1 MDPILGMIQYW
12 GCNFSPM
19 NYHQCDGTI
28 LSISSN
34 TALFALLGTTYGGN
48 GQQTFGLPDLR
59 GRSIVGF
66 NNSVPM
72 GSVAGHENGSL
83 SMSNMAAHTHYGNVQ
98 IGANGNAGT
107 LAAPGGNVPAAS
119 GKTSPIYAAPLSSGS
134 NLGGTPTVT
143 VGPAGT
149 ASPSPFSILAP
160 YLALTCTIATQGI
173 FPTRS

>member
-1 MDPILGMIQYW
+1 MGMIQYW

-59 GRSIVGF
+59 GRTIVGF
-66 NNSVPM
+66 SNTAPM
-72 GSVAGHENGSL
+72 GTMAGTETGVL
-83 SMSNMAAHTHYGNVQ
+83 SANNMAAHTHYGNVQ
-98 IGANGNAGT
+98 IGASIAGGQSS
-107 LAAPGGNVPAAS
+107 PGGNVPGINGKS
-119 GKTSPIYAAPLSSGS
+119 GNIYGTPLTTGS

-143 VGPAGT
+143 VGNAGGTPA
-149 ASPSPFSILAP
+149 PFSILSP

-173 FPTRS
+173 FPARN